1 MNINLSLTSQFGS
14 K

>member
-1 MNINLSLTSQFGS
+1 MSSQFGLEDH